1 VGAAADTSPTQSYP
15 LPSTIQEAYAGAES
29 LSWRKAV
36 EAELQSLRDNGVYE
50 EVPIP
55 KGVRPITSKPVFKVK
70 VDQHSKVKRFKMR
83 LVARGFT

>member
-1 VGAAADTSPTQSYP
+1 
-15 LPSTIQEAYAGAES
+15 